1 MERPANSKPTASKAN
16 AFALTFA
23 FASTHGQTQQKQ
35 KRVQATAPVHR
46 RQPLQTRPTT
56 LRTDRRAADNKGLK
70 EIGGSVVNRNF
81 MQLIKFGGR
90 LTVLCSEIPN
100 FFKPRNVRCK
110 RSGRHNRQFVD
121 RKSSFFSTEKHKLKY
136 L

>member
-1 MERPANSKPTASKAN
+1 MERPANSKPTAFKAN

-35 KRVQATAPVHR
+35 KRVQATAPVYR
-46 RQPLQTRPTT
+46 RPDRKQRGQFSVYSTTTT

-81 MQLIKFGGR
+81 VQLIKFGGR

-100 FFKPRNVRCK
+100 FFKPRNVMR
-110 RSGRHNRQFVD
+110 NL
-121 RKSSFFSTEKHKLKY
+121 LKNP
-136 L
+136 

>member
-46 RQPLQTRPTT
+46 RQTLQTRPTT

-70 EIGGSVVNRNF
+70 EIGGSVVNCNF
-81 MQLIKFGGR
+81 VQLIKFGGR

-100 FFKPRNVRCK
+100 FFKPRTVSPK
-110 RSGRHNRQFVD
+110 RFKFIQKVYYR
-121 RKSSFFSTEKHKLKY
+121 
-136 L
+136 